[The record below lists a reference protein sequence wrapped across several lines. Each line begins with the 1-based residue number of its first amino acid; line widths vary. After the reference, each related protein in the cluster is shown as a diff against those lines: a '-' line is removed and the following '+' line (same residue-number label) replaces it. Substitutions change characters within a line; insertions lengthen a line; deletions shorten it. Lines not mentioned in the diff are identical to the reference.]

1 MRRLFWPTGPES
13 PQRSEAVLLALT
25 PRAAGETLDPPSRP
39 TATTRVPEPERTS
52 MSHRSLAAGVDP
64 RRRCLRHTVR
74 RAAGLGIAPL
84 LLLVVAGCGA
94 IAVGGGSTGGSSP
107 PTFHGTVRQSPT
119 CPAEPVGTPCPSR
132 PMVGAVVDALRGDV
146 VVGSTT
152 TGADGTFA
160 FVLSDGAYT
169 LRVAG
174 PHGYPPPTTRPFT
187 VPGADLEILLDSG
200 IR

>member
-1 MRRLFWPTGPES
+1 
-13 PQRSEAVLLALT
+13 
-25 PRAAGETLDPPSRP
+25 
-39 TATTRVPEPERTS
+39 
-52 MSHRSLAAGVDP
+52 MSLRSLPAWLAP
-64 RRRCLRHTVR
+64 RWKHPRHFVR
-74 RAAGLGIAPL
+74 RVTNLGVAPL

-94 IAVGGGSTGGSSP
+94 TAVSGGPTGGSSA
-107 PTFHGTVRQSPT
+107 PTVHGTVRQSPT
-119 CPAEPVGTPCPSR
+119 CPAEPIGTTCPPR
-132 PMVGAVVDALRGDV
+132 PMVGAVVDAMRGDV

-160 FVLSDGAYT
+160 FALSAGTYT

-174 PHGYPPPTTRPFT
+174 PHGYPPPTTRPFS